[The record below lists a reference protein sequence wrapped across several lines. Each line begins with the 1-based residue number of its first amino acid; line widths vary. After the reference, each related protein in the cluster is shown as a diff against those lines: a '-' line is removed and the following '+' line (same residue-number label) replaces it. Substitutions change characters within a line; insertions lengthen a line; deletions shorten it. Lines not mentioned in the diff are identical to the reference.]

1 MIARM
6 VIDSMKVLVTYTS
19 RTGNTRKVAQAI
31 YEEIEEEKA
40 IKEFDDVTTLD
51 DYDLVFVG
59 FPLEN
64 FGPCEKA
71 KEFLKNF
78 CVGKTIVLFITH
90 AAPEYLKFVPGWLVK
105 CIEAASESN
114 VGAVFNCQG
123 ELAED
128 VRQAMLKNSDPM
140 LRFWAEKCSKTKGQP
155 DATRIE
161 RARLFVREI
170 MKN

>member
-1 MIARM
+1 M
-6 VIDSMKVLVTYTS
+6 VLDPMKVLVTYTS
-19 RTGNTRKVAQAI
+19 RTGNTKKVAYAI
-31 YEEIEEEKA
+31 YEEIKEEKA

-51 DYDLVFVG
+51 DYDFVFVG
-59 FPLEN
+59 FPIEN

-71 KEFLKNF
+71 KDFLKSF

-105 CIEAASESN
+105 CVEAASESN
-114 VGAVFNCQG
+114 VVAVFNCQG

-128 VRQAMLKNSDPM
+128 VRQSMLKSSDPM
-140 LRFWAEKCSKTKGQP
+140 IRFWAENSSKAKGQP

-170 MKN
+170 MKK